1 MGTYKFLWNQ
11 LRAVLSESLGNDN
24 SLVYSDKTLSKVLS
38 EMAILEFEA
47 IQMKKEKEKSLKTE
61 DSLHLKKQ
69 EMTCHRTHLLQLVL
83 HQVL

>member
-47 IQMKKEKEKSLKTE
+47 IQMKKEKEGRKNESL
-61 DSLHLKKQ
+61 
-69 EMTCHRTHLLQLVL
+69 
-83 HQVL
+83 